1 MAGKKTHK
9 KFNLPIN
16 KEKVKPILI
25 KSLLC
30 ALGVFFL
37 LCIIGLI
44 VPVGSDKVVD
54 NEISV
59 NELKMLTNVN
69 TNYKLYPGKDFAHGY
84 GRIVSGYDVKVYN
97 WEEDADSISFTLN
110 DVEKGEYQIAI
121 DYLSLQTTVT
131 EISLNVLVNGVK
143 EDRLNNIEL
152 QSAWTDSTNVPV
164 YDIYN
169 NQVSAVQET
178 CNIWRTSYLYD
189 QRYYDSE
196 PVVVKLNDGE
206 NTIEIEKNSGALYVG
221 IIYVVEKQ
229 EYTNYVNPLD
239 ATAHKNLITIEAEQ
253 PMFKSS
259 ADIRKSSIQDTNV
272 TPYSTRKNM
281 LNVITGDS
289 FNESGDSITY
299 AFKVETAG
307 YYNISFKYQ
316 INQTNTSVYSKIFVD
331 NQILSSE
338 LNRYEF
344 DNSKSGF
351 KNETL
356 ANSNNED
363 MLFYFDEGI
372 HTITLQL
379 DASQQSEIYYRMS
392 AIIEEINDLY
402 LQILKLTGGNVD
414 KNKQWKLKDY
424 IPNIDTTIDN
434 WVAELE
440 YLMKLTN
447 EVSKSNPEEQNR
459 LYQNIKNAYD
469 KLLTFTGGPEDNPNY
484 NKIPS
489 KLTVLCEGSA
499 SISNMLSNS
508 LHTTTFSPLTLD
520 KIYVHGSEAKL
531 PRAKSNV
538 FMDFFG
544 TVQRVV
550 FAGVEEDEEEVLEVW
565 VNRSTYYVS
574 LMQQYADAYF
584 TPKYGIKVRLSLLP
598 DESKLTYTN
607 ASKTNPDAAFGVSS
621 TTAYDLGLRG
631 ALVDLSSFHG
641 FNDVIKDYIPGS
653 YTNMIVGDAV
663 YGLPE
668 TQDFNVIFY
677 RSDMINTSDS
687 AVIKSE
693 VPGTYDEL
701 IGLLPAMQRMGMNFT
716 MPIAGGSGLKGI
728 SVTAPFI
735 YQYGGDIYSD
745 DYLSTAID
753 SAEAIEAMNMM
764 VELFTLY
771 SLPLTAQN
779 FYNSFRNGTLPMG
792 QAGFDT
798 YLQILYAAPE
808 IQGKWNIALPLGV
821 EQVDENGNTY
831 INRTNC
837 IATKAVT
844 IFEQSDKKAE
854 AWKFIEW
861 WLSAEVQTLY
871 ANGIVATYG
880 ETFMWNTANV
890 EAFKTL
896 PIKKEHIEV
905 ILESWKSVYNV
916 PQTPATYMIERGV
929 SNAWNAAVFENVSVR
944 AAISDAVI
952 EIDKEITRKMKEF
965 GYIDDHGV
973 IIKEYYIP
981 SLEEM
986 EKWREE

>member
-1 MAGKKTHK
+1 MSNKKPHSK
-9 KFNLPIN
+9 LKLSIN
-16 KEKVKPILI
+16 KAKIKPVLI
-25 KSLLC
+25 KTLLY

-37 LCIIGLI
+37 FCIIGLI
-44 VPVGSDKVVD
+44 VPVGNDKVVD

-59 NELKMLTNVN
+59 RDLNLLTSIN
-69 TNYKLYPGKDFAHGY
+69 TQHTFSASEYEKGSAVTVK
-84 GRIVSGYDVKVYN
+84 GYDEKAYE
-97 WEEDADSISFTLN
+97 WLEDARSIKLTIEEA
-110 DVEKGEYQIAI
+110 VAGEYQIAI

-131 EISLNVLVNGVK
+131 DISLNVIVNKNK

-152 QSAWTDSTNVPV
+152 QSAWTDSTTEPV
-164 YDIYN
+164 YDLYN

-178 CNIWRTSYLYD
+178 CNIWRTAYLYD
-189 QRYYDSE
+189 QRYYNSE
-196 PVVVKLNDGE
+196 AVVIELNEGR
-206 NTIEIEKNSGALYVG
+206 NTIEIEKNAGSLYIG
-221 IIYVVEKQ
+221 RIYIVEKQ
-229 EYTNYVNPLD
+229 EYSSYVNPVN
-239 ATAHKNLITIEAEQ
+239 ATPNSNLIKIEAEQ

-289 FNESGDSITY
+289 FNESGDAITY

-331 NQILSSE
+331 NQILSNE
-338 LNRYEF
+338 LNCYEF

-356 ANSNNED
+356 SNSNNED

-379 DASQQSEIYYRMS
+379 DASQQSEIYYKMS
-392 AIIEEINDLY
+392 EIVEEINALY
-402 LQILKLTGGNVD
+402 LQILKITGGNVD
-414 KNKQWKLKDY
+414 KDKKWKLNEY
-424 IPNIDTTIDN
+424 IPEIENIIDT
-434 WVAELE
+434 WVTELE
-440 YLMKLTN
+440 YLMELTN
-447 EVSKSNPEEQNR
+447 EVSKSDSSEQNR

-469 KLLTFTGGPEDNPNY
+469 KLLTFTGGPKDNPNY

-489 KLTVLCEGSA
+489 KLTILCEGSA

-520 KIYVHGSEAKL
+520 KIYVHGSDAKL
-531 PRAKSNV
+531 PRPKSNI

-550 FAGVEEDEEEVLEVW
+550 FAGVDEDDEDVLEIW

-584 TPKYGIKVRLSLLP
+584 TPETGIKVRLSLLP

-607 ASKTNPDAAFGVSS
+607 ASKTNPDAALGVSS

-631 ALVDLSSFHG
+631 ALVDLRSFNG
-641 FNDVIKDYIPGS
+641 FNEVVKEYLPGS

-677 RSDMINTSDS
+677 RSDIINTSDT

-693 VPGTYDEL
+693 VPSTYEEL

-735 YQYGGDIYSD
+735 YQYGGDIYSE
-745 DYLSTAID
+745 DYLSTDID
-753 SAEAIEAMNMM
+753 SAQAIEAMNMM
-764 VELFTLY
+764 VELFSLY

-779 FYNSFRNGTLPMG
+779 FYHSFRNGTLPMG

-808 IQGKWNIALPLGV
+808 IQGKWNIALPLGA

-837 IATKAVT
+837 IGTKAVS
-844 IFEQSDKKAE
+844 IFNQSDKKAE
-854 AWKFIEW
+854 AWEFIEW

-905 ILESWKSVYNV
+905 ILESWESVYNV
-916 PQTPATYMIERGV
+916 PQTPATYMIERGI
-929 SNAWNAAVFENVSVR
+929 SNAWNAAVFDNVSVR